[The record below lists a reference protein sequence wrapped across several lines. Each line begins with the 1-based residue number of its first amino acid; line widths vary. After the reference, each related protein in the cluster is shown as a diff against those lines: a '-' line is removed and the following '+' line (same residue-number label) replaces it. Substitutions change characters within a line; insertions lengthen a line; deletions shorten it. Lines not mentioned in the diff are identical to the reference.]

1 MNEDPYKLRD
11 LFTRDLK
18 GKQEV
23 LYIADRL
30 ISQFLPEL
38 YEHLEDEQVHVSTF
52 VTEWM

>member
-11 LFTRDLK
+11 LFSQEMK
-18 GKQEV
+18 GTHEV
-23 LYIADRL
+23 LYIAGKL
-30 ISQFLPEL
+30 LAQFMPKL